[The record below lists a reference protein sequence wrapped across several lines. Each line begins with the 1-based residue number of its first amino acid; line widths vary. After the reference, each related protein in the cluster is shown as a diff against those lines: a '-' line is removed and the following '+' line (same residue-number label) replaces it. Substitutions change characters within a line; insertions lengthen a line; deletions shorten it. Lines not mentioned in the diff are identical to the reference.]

1 MHIGIVGGGIN
12 GLCAAWALA
21 QDGHQVTLF
30 ERDSIMQATSRASSK
45 LLHGGIRYLETG
57 QFRLVRE
64 ALRERDEWLSIMP
77 ELTNPLPII
86 YPKYKTGKRSY
97 WMLGI
102 GFSLYDKLACSSV
115 LPASRWLDKDT
126 VLHYLPE
133 LQSRG
138 LEGGYCYY
146 DAQMDDY
153 LLGQWVAKQCVK
165 LGVKICE
172 DTMVMSVSTAG
183 RLILADRT
191 EQQFD
196 RILNISGPWAEQLL
210 ETSGIRSK
218 FHLDLVQGS
227 HLIVDR
233 LCQHALILEIPSES
247 RIFFVLPWQ
256 GKMLIGTT
264 EVRRQIDDE
273 VVCSE
278 TEKQYLI
285 NAYNHYHI
293 SHLSI
298 TDITETFSGLR
309 PLLHSRRNIS
319 KASREYAF
327 QQNQNL
333 LTVFGGK
340 WTTSR
345 ALARK
350 ITRKYIEA

>member
-12 GLCAAWALA
+12 GLCAAWSFA

-64 ALRERDEWLSIMP
+64 ALIERDEWLLIMP

-86 YPKYKTGKRSY
+86 YPKYKTGKRSRL
-97 WMLGI
+97 MLGI
-102 GFSLYDKLACSSV
+102 GFGLYDRLAGASI
-115 LPASRWLDKDT
+115 LPAAQWLDRNA
-126 VLHYLPE
+126 VLQRLPE
-133 LQSRG
+133 LQSSG

-153 LLGQWVAKQCVK
+153 LLGQWVAKQSAE
-165 LGVKICE
+165 LGVQICE
-172 DTMVMSVSTAG
+172 GSMVMSVSPVGKLT
-183 RLILADRT
+183 LANGT
-191 EQQFD
+191 ELQFD
-196 RILNISGPWAEQLL
+196 RILNIAGPWAERLL

-218 FHLDLVQGS
+218 YHLDLVRGS
-227 HLIVDR
+227 HLLVDR
-233 LCQHALILEIPSES
+233 YCPHAIILEVPNES
-247 RIFFVLPWQ
+247 RIIFVLPWK

-264 EVRRQIDDE
+264 EVCQEIDKA

-278 TEKQYLI
+278 DEKQYLI
-285 NAYNHYHI
+285 NVYNHYY
-293 SHLSI
+293 LRNMSI
-298 TDITETFSGLR
+298 ADITETFAGLR
-309 PLLHSRRNIS
+309 PLLSFRANPSR
-319 KASREYAF
+319 ASREYAF
-327 QQNQNL
+327 QQNKNL
-333 LTVFGGK
+333 VTVFGGK

-350 ITRKYIEA
+350 IISKYIDT

>member
-21 QDGHQVTLF
+21 QDGHQVKLF

-77 ELTNPLPII
+77 GLTNSLPII
-86 YPKYKTGKRSY
+86 YPKYTAGKRSRL
-97 WMLGI
+97 MLGI
-102 GFSLYDKLACSSV
+102 GFGLYDRLAGASI
-115 LPASRWLDKDT
+115 LPAAEWLDRNA
-126 VLHYLPE
+126 VLHHLPE
-133 LQSRG
+133 LQSKG

-153 LLGQWVAKQCVK
+153 LLGQWVAKQSVE
-165 LGVKICE
+165 LGVKIRE
-172 DTMVMSVSTAG
+172 DSMVKSVSPAG
-183 RLILADRT
+183 RLTLADGT
-191 EQQFD
+191 EHQFD
-196 RILNISGPWAEQLL
+196 RILNIAGPWAEKLL
-210 ETSGIRSK
+210 EKSGIQSK

-233 LCQHALILEIPSES
+233 LCQHALILEIPGES

-256 GKMLIGTT
+256 RKMLIGTT
-264 EVRRQIDDE
+264 EVRRKINEE

-298 TDITETFSGLR
+298 TDIKETFAGLR
-309 PLLHSRRNIS
+309 PLLSSRANPS

-327 QQNQNL
+327 QQDQHL

-340 WTTSR
+340 
-345 ALARK
+345 
-350 ITRKYIEA
+350 